1 MHALQVQ
8 SRQADKCDSQ
18 NCCSFVRQPDSL
30 SILIEGDENDL
41 VKGHRGQYLRMK
53 QETETER
60 QRQNE
65 FVKYLLSL

>member
-1 MHALQVQ
+1 MPYKYRAGSQINVTARIAVPLFA
-8 SRQADKCDSQ
+8 SRTHY
-18 NCCSFVRQPDSL
+18 RYW
-30 SILIEGDENDL
+30 IEGDENDL